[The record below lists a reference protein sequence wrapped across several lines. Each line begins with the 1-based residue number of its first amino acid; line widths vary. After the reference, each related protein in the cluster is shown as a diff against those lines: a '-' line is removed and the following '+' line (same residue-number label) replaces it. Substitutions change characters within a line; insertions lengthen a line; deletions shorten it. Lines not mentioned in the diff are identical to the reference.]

1 MLNGKTTIIILTV
14 GLINSEYFPKS
25 KSFVGRVKV
34 ELDLS
39 NYAKKSRFKNAT
51 GVDTLK
57 FSKKVDLADL
67 KSEVDKLGT
76 DKLEKVPTGLNSL
89 KSKANKLHVDK
100 LVPTLVDL
108 SKLSDVVKMM
118 L

>member
-1 MLNGKTTIIILTV
+1 MQ
-14 GLINSEYFPKS
+14 
-25 KSFVGRVKV
+25 
-34 ELDLS
+34 
-39 NYAKKSRFKNAT
+39 KKSRFKNAT
-51 GVDTLK
+51 GVDTSK
-57 FSKKVDLADL
+57 FSKKVDLAGL

-76 DKLEKVPTGLNSL
+76 DKLEKVPTGLSSL

-108 SKLSDVVKMM
+108 SKLSDVIKMM